1 MPGNIVGSTFTVAP
15 ATGST
20 YTVLGSGANAC
31 TGSTTVS
38 VVVAACNDIKEMSRA
53 ERHVRVYPNPSSG
66 RIFMDF
72 DFEGEKQIQ
81 VLSLLGSLVLE
92 IKTSDMHESFDLS
105 SYAKGLYYVRIK
117 SASGWSNHSIVTD

>member
-1 MPGNIVGSTFTVAP
+1 
-15 ATGST
+15 
-20 YTVLGSGANAC
+20 
-31 TGSTTVS
+31 
-38 VVVAACNDIKEMSRA
+38 
-53 ERHVRVYPNPSSG
+53 
-66 RIFMDF
+66 MDF